1 MKLLFDIDGKYYEL
15 ELSKGET
22 KQLEYK
28 EGRFAK
34 VSIHQIC
41 KEPTE
46 NSIGSAYLRVEFD
59 NGNVWHSKDAVIAK
73 KRKDKTM
80 KLYLINQYEAYQ
92 AAEQGVTAVRELPN
106 ETAYYKHEVL
116 AESDVDLPEG
126 FEVAKTNG
134 GGTEIFFGN
143 EGVDMITERKGNHYV
158 TSLVTSQG
166 ITAIKKWDC

>member
-1 MKLLFDIDGKYYEL
+1 
-15 ELSKGET
+15 
-22 KQLEYK
+22 
-28 EGRFAK
+28 
-34 VSIHQIC
+34 
-41 KEPTE
+41 
-46 NSIGSAYLRVEFD
+46 
-59 NGNVWHSKDAVIAK
+59 
-73 KRKDKTM
+73 M

-143 EGVDMITERKGNHYV
+143 EGADMITERKGEHYV